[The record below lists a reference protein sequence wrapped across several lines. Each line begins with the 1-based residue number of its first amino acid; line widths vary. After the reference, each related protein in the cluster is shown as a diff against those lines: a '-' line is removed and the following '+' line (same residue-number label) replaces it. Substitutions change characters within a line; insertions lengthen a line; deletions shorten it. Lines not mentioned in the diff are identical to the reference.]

1 MDWELQPVTEPGRR
15 FVAAAEAHAADFAK
29 RAAEHDA
36 DGTFPH
42 ENFDE
47 LKASGFLTA
56 PVPEEFGGWGLTSVN
71 DYAAGVNRL
80 ARGDGSTAIAS
91 AMHLS
96 FCLMGART
104 WRLQEALGDDQAA
117 VSGGFLSLLGAGA
130 VAMANV
136 TEPGTDIRHP
146 LTEFTKVEG
155 GYRLNGHKIFGTLS
169 EVADLFFVPGRIT
182 NDDGSVSRVGAIV
195 TRGTPG
201 QQIKSN
207 WDALGMRGSGSH
219 DIVYEDCFIEEALM
233 LPGGAPLGEDDM
245 FSLSIATAAQLPLVA
260 AMFGIAERAY
270 ELVVHMA
277 RTRKKAP
284 SNRPLAE
291 RAAIQQQVAEM
302 EVDMVTARALLA
314 WGGRFLDE
322 VFVDMPVTEVDTE
335 LLHDVNREL
344 QCVKLTV
351 NRKAIE
357 IVDRALTISGGAGYM
372 SGNELSRL
380 YRDVRAGPF
389 MQPLSPV
396 DVYEYVGKV
405 ALGLDP
411 AVES

>member
-15 FVAAAEAHAADFAK
+15 FVETAEAHAADFAK
-29 RAAEHDA
+29 RAAEHDV

-47 LKASGFLTA
+47 LKASGFLAA

-80 ARGDGSTAIAS
+80 ARGDGSTAIAA

-104 WRLQEALGDDQAA
+104 WRLQQAEGDEQAA

-130 VAMANV
+130 IAMANV

-146 LTEFTKVEG
+146 LTEFTKVDG
-155 GYRLNGHKIFGTLS
+155 GYRLTGHKIFGTLS

-195 TRGTPG
+195 TRGAPG
-201 QQIKSN
+201 QDIKSN
-207 WDALGMRGSGSH
+207 WNALGMRGSGSH

-260 AMFGIAERAY
+260 AMFGIAERAH
-270 ELVVHMA
+270 ELVVDMV

-284 SNRPLAE
+284 SNSPLAE
-291 RAAIQQQVAEM
+291 RRGIQQQVAEM
-302 EVDMVTARALLA
+302 EIDMVTCRALLA
-314 WGGRFLDE
+314 WGGRFLDD
-322 VFVDMPVTEVDTE
+322 VFVDTPLTEVTAD
-335 LLHDVNREL
+335 LLHDVNRET
-344 QCVKLTV
+344 QCIKLTV

-396 DVYEYVGKV
+396 DVYEYVAKV

-411 AVES
+411 DIEG